1 MTMLVAGVRTVGG
14 HVETLEVDE
23 PRALAADE
31 VLIDVRSAGIGNWDN
46 IIRAGGWDVGARP
59 PLALGVEAAGV
70 IKAVGADP
78 GGFSVGDEVLCHP
91 VPLRGQGT
99 WAPFVIAPVG
109 SLAHKPPEISWETAA
124 IFPVPA
130 LTAEQVIGEAL
141 ALRGGET
148 LLVNGAGG
156 ITGGLI
162 VQLAALRGVDV
173 LATASPRSADRV
185 RGNGAREVLD
195 YRDPLWPHHAR
206 ALAKDS
212 IDAVANAAPGG
223 AAAAMTALADDGR
236 LATITPDPPASTRGI
251 SVTAVYVRSDGA
263 QLDRLTA
270 LLASRRLSM
279 PTPRSCSLDQAGFA
293 LAQVVAG
300 HESSGVVITEGVSGS
315 CQDTSNK
322 TSHHQGVSR

>member
-1 MTMLVAGVRTVGG
+1 MLVAGVRTFGG
-14 HVETLEVDE
+14 NVETFEVDE
-23 PRALAADE
+23 PRPLGADE
-31 VLIDVRSAGIGNWDN
+31 VLIDVRAAGIGNWDN
-46 IIRAGGWDVGARP
+46 IIRTGAWDVGTSP

-70 IKAVGADP
+70 ITAVGADS
-78 GGFSVGDEVLCHP
+78 GGFGDGDEVLCHP

-99 WAPFVIAPVG
+99 WAPYLIAPVE
-109 SLAHKPPEISWETAA
+109 SVAHKPPEISWETAA

-130 LTAEQVIGEAL
+130 LTAEQVVDEAL

-148 LLVNGAGG
+148 VLVNGAGG

-185 RGNGAREVLD
+185 RANGAREVLD
-195 YRDPLWPHHAR
+195 YRDPLWPQQAR

-223 AAAAMTALADDGR
+223 AAAAMTALADGGR

-270 LLASRRLSM
+270 LLASRRLGI
-279 PTPRSCSLDQAGFA
+279 PTPRSCSLDQAGYA
-293 LAQVVAG
+293 LAHVVAG
-300 HESSGVVITEGVSGS
+300 HESSGVVITK
-315 CQDTSNK
+315 DI
-322 TSHHQGVSR
+322 